1 MGPEVN
7 IDQFERMMAV
17 LNEQT
22 RVLQRIRE
30 SQDLGLGAIREQLAS
45 GFGPKATPGAA
56 IESKWEEADRV
67 VGMPVAGRP
76 RTAELGEAQRGALR
90 VLLSVLDDSISGARR
105 NHRAME
111 HRAEPVGDE
120 CWRHFHPADIRVMV
134 NDAAREMGIAG
145 FPDPQHPREN
155 DPF

>member
-1 MGPEVN
+1 MGSEVN

-30 SQDLGLGAIREQLAS
+30 SQDLGLGAIREQLVS

-56 IESKWEEADRV
+56 IESKWEEADRI

-76 RTAELGEAQRGALR
+76 RTAELDEAQRGALR
-90 VLLSVLDDSISGARR
+90 VLLSVLDDWISGARD

-120 CWRHFHPADIRVMV
+120 CWRHFHPADIRAMV
-134 NDAAREMGIAG
+134 NDAARDLGLQT
-145 FPDPQHPREN
+145 FPLPADPVGNQR
-155 DPF
+155 